1 MPGEEWVTHLAS
13 FHSPAQEEGHPI
25 VGIQFIYWQ
34 VKRPDFLDL
43 LCGVVHLRR
52 VVADFLPVCDHIEP
66 VRIDDLQALVWAEVQ
81 QGVRAVLQ
89 LVLDLLPIEGNH
101 LIEVDFVPVRQAAEK
116 GVRPKHTRTE

>member
-52 VVADFLPVCDHIEP
+52 VVTDFLPVCDHIEP
-66 VRIDDLQALVWAEVQ
+66 VRIDDLKLVRAEVQ

-89 LVLDLLPIEGNH
+89 LVLDLLPMGESP
-101 LIEVDFVPVRQAAEK
+101 DRS
-116 GVRPKHTRTE
+116 